1 MRSIARHTAFTI
13 GEAIC
18 RFVQNP
24 MSRRNEQVAAE
35 TSYDMRETP
44 RAANENYGTRS
55 YVPLQVEKLGSSTY
69 YKPCNS
75 LKPIHTVAYV
85 FRSRSLH
92 S

>member
-69 YKPCNS
+69 YN
-75 LKPIHTVAYV
+75 LATH
-85 FRSRSLH
+85 
-92 S
+92 